1 VRATAHRVAPRTAET
16 LFTVHY
22 AVLARRP

>member
-1 VRATAHRVAPRTAET
+1 VRAALHRVAPRTAET